1 MNNVAKAKKSKTTA
15 SNSTETK
22 KSKTSVKKSAPV
34 VEKEVKKQPVKS
46 RKSQVKEE
54 VVVAPETVEVTDS
67 VSSSEKVVEPV
78 VKTRKTVD
86 KEYVLNEFDNMSSLI
101 EQEIENLRQN
111 PKANSVKFLRTLNK
125 QVKTLQKDSSRVMK
139 QKVKTERKNNATSG
153 FLKPV
158 NISTELSSFTGW
170 NPEELRS
177 RVEVTKYICDY
188 IKENNLQNPE
198 DRREIK
204 PDPKLQK
211 LLGLKNKD
219 TLKYYSLQTHLKQ
232 HFPKTE

>member
-54 VVVAPETVEVTDS
+54 VVVVPETVEVPDS
-67 VSSSEKVVEPV
+67 VSSSEKVVEPA
-78 VKTRKTVD
+78 VKNRKTVD

-111 PKANSVKFLRTLNK
+111 PKANSIKFLRTLNK
-125 QVKTLQKDSSRVMK
+125 QLKILQKDSSRVMK

>member
-54 VVVAPETVEVTDS
+54 EVVVVPETVEVPDV
-67 VSSSEKVVEPV
+67 VSSSEKV

-86 KEYVLNEFDNMSSLI
+86 KEYVLNEFDNMSTLI
-101 EQEIENLRQN
+101 EKEIENLRQN
-111 PKANSVKFLRTLNK
+111 PKLNSVKFLRTINK
-125 QVKTLQKDSSRVMK
+125 QLKTLQKDSSRVMK

-158 NISTELSSFTGW
+158 NISNELSSFTGW

-232 HFPKTE
+232 HFPKTV